1 MIQSENQNVTPDGGI
16 IKIPIVSRPEGKDI
30 KWTRGINAKF
40 HYKAFAYLL
49 PGQKEE
55 CNHETD
61 CAHKSHSFC
70 GSDCTGEK
78 KNDHMKNKIE
88 LMQKL
93 LDSSKISKDDKKQP
107 KVELDPNLKPVRQ
120 QVSNSRDLQ
129 PTPFELRIGYSFSV
143 KAMELCIKTMKIGER
158 ARFLCMPEY
167 CDGFSQLESVMRQE
181 KMNRE
186 LKEQGKPPI
195 NFGGCCAHATPEM
208 MEINKGL
215 EDLIQVPLEFEFEL
229 VEVQHPDS
237 FEREPWELTP
247 YEKYLEIPKIKE
259 EGNELFKKG
268 DYENANKKY
277 ERCLTLAE
285 SLATTG
291 IVLDLKK
298 EKTEDEKRI
307 KRGLEPEESIIPK
320 DNKIE
325 LEKVELMIQSVRL
338 NYAICKM
345 KLKDYQSAI
354 QQCNKVLQT
363 DQKCVKALF
372 RRGQSYLELGRDLD
386 LAQKDFETLKNLMA
400 RGSPEFN
407 QLAQLESMLQ
417 KKLKIHAQKEKQM
430 FSGKLF

>member
-1 MIQSENQNVTPDGGI
+1 MQGENQNVTPDGGI
-16 IKIPIVSRPEGKDI
+16 IKIPIVSKPEGKEI

-55 CNHETD
+55 CRHDTD
-61 CAHKSHSFC
+61 CVHKSHSFC
-70 GSDCTGEK
+70 GSDCKDEK
-78 KNDHMKNKIE
+78 KSDHMKNKIE

-93 LDSSKISKDDKKQP
+93 LNSSKTSKDEKK
-107 KVELDPNLKPVRQ
+107 
-120 QVSNSRDLQ
+120 
-129 PTPFELRIGYSFSV
+129 
-143 KAMELCIKTMKIGER
+143 
-158 ARFLCMPEY
+158 
-167 CDGFSQLESVMRQE
+167 GFSQLESVMRQE

-186 LKEQGKPPI
+186 LREQGKPPI

-208 MEINKGL
+208 MDINKGL

-229 VEVQHPDS
+229 LEVQYPDT
-237 FEREPWELTP
+237 FEREPWEMNP
-247 YEKYLEIPKIKE
+247 YEKYLEIPKIKDQ
-259 EGNELFKKG
+259 GNEFFKKG
-268 DYENANKKY
+268 DYENADKKY
-277 ERCLTLAE
+277 DRCLLLAE

-298 EKTEDEKRI
+298 EKIEDEKRI
-307 KRGLEPEESIIPK
+307 KKGLAPEESIIPK

-325 LEKVELMIQSVRL
+325 LDQVEAMIQSSRL

-354 QQCNKVLQT
+354 QQCTKVLQN
-363 DQKCVKALF
+363 DQKCIKALF

-386 LAQKDFETLKNLMA
+386 LAQKDFDTLKQLMKA
-400 RGSPEFN
+400 GTPEYS
-407 QLAQLESMLQ
+407 QLTQLESILQ
-417 KKLKIHAQKEKQM
+417 KKLKIHAEKEKKM